1 MVQLN
6 NLKPIRG
13 CDCKIYHLE
22 RQGCRSGSAWILIN
36 FTAWVQEEKNTK
48 NARKLVVMEILLK
61 EMKKIW
67 TSSMVLTYSNL
78 FCLFQL
84 FIRFFLILLSWIRIR
99 IRINKN
105 SWIRI
110 RKELMRIL
118 SPVKDFQ

>member
-1 MVQLN
+1 
-6 NLKPIRG
+6 
-13 CDCKIYHLE
+13 
-22 RQGCRSGSAWILIN
+22 
-36 FTAWVQEEKNTK
+36 
-48 NARKLVVMEILLK
+48 
-61 EMKKIW
+61 MKKIW